1 MNALR
6 YYILLLL
13 CCMDPQLS
21 CDSRPFASVPQLFNK
36 LSRKSDPHQN
46 IIAQIIQFL
55 PPRRAHTVLEA
66 TLFLQKFPET
76 RNRNRYLFSGKIS
89 ETRAQ
94 GKSYRYHGS
103 TVHRGYNLCCRTG
116 SLYRCRNASFGRL
129 QSSTTAFRWR
139 HEWVL
144 VKATT

>member
-1 MNALR
+1 M
-6 YYILLLL
+6 YYYTS
-13 CCMDPQLS
+13 MDPQLS
-21 CDSRPFASVPQLFNK
+21 CDSRPFASVPQLSCDFRPFASVPQLFNK

-94 GKSYRYHGS
+94 GK
-103 TVHRGYNLCCRTG
+103 LI
-116 SLYRCRNASFGRL
+116 LYLHELIHQLIPTFDHVLAANTDSMFCI
-129 QSSTTAFRWR
+129 SS
-139 HEWVL
+139 
-144 VKATT
+144 

>member
-1 MNALR
+1 M
-6 YYILLLL
+6 YYYVRVALL
-13 CCMDPQLS
+13 CTTTMYYYLYYTSMDPQLS
-21 CDSRPFASVPQLFNK
+21 CDSRPFASVPQLSCDFRPFASVPQLFNK

-94 GKSYRYHGS
+94 GN
-103 TVHRGYNLCCRTG
+103 VCIP
-116 SLYRCRNASFGRL
+116 SLMMQASAPPQTRRRVGL
-129 QSSTTAFRWR
+129 RW
-139 HEWVL
+139 
-144 VKATT
+144 